1 MNKLLLFILFT
12 GICVSLL
19 AQTDTNGVASPEDS
33 FNLKVDNGNYT
44 ITPMK
49 PNKSLNDQYN
59 NGRAS
64 ISKYGSLMAF
74 TRCHYKIKGMKKI
87 LERQIF
93 FRNLV
98 KGKWSAPKPFLL
110 NSENYS
116 VGHPCLSSDG
126 KTMYFD
132 SDMPGGFGKSDLYRI
147 SRNDNGT
154 WGKAE
159 NLGSKI
165 NTEGDE
171 MYPFFK
177 EDGQILFFSSNGR
190 FGLGGLDIF
199 IYALNLSGFG
209 KVYNAGFPLNTRY
222 DDFALNADPVLKKSY
237 FISNRSKGKGKGD
250 LYSVIFH

>member
-1 MNKLLLFILFT
+1 MNRLLFIILFT

-19 AQTDTNGVASPEDS
+19 AQGDSTGAASPEDS

-49 PNKSLNDQYN
+49 SNKSLNDKYN

-64 ISKYGSLMAF
+64 FSKYGKLMAF
-74 TRCHYKIKGMKKI
+74 TRSRYKIKGMKKI
-87 LERQIF
+87 LECQIF
-93 FRNLV
+93 FRSLV
-98 KGKWSAPKPFLL
+98 QGKWSAPEPFPL
-110 NSENYS
+110 NSSTYS

-126 KTMYFD
+126 KILYFD
-132 SDMPGGFGKSDLYRI
+132 SDMPGGFGKSDIYRI
-147 SRNDNGT
+147 SRTKSGT
-154 WGKAE
+154 WGKPE

-171 MYPFFK
+171 LYPFYK

-190 FGLGGLDIF
+190 GGLGGLDIF

-222 DDFALNADPVLKKSY
+222 DDFALNEDSELKKSY
-237 FISNRSKGKGKGD
+237 FISNRSEGKGKGD
-250 LYSVIFH
+250 LYLVVFH

>member
-19 AQTDTNGVASPEDS
+19 AQGDTTGVASPEDS

-49 PNKSLNDQYN
+49 PNKSLNDKYN

-64 ISKYGSLMAF
+64 ISKYGRLMAF
-74 TRCHYKIKGMKKI
+74 TRSEYKNKGMNKI
-87 LERQIF
+87 LKRQIF
-93 FRNLV
+93 FRSLV
-98 KGKWSAPKPFLL
+98 QGKWSAPEPFQL

-147 SRNDNGT
+147 NRIEKGT
-154 WGKAE
+154 WGKPE
-159 NLGSKI
+159 NLGIKV

-171 MYPFFK
+171 MYPFYK

-199 IYALNLSGFG
+199 IYAINFSGFG
-209 KVYNAGFPLNTRY
+209 KVYNAGYPLNTRY

-250 LYSVIFH
+250 LYSVVFH